1 MFFILNQNSIS
12 IRTSLH
18 VLVKIVPTAKQ
29 LSNPEQRYR
38 CNIPYHYDRNPS
50 SCVGQPQ
57 GNNRLWKHHTYDP
70 LRKQL
75 THGSGNNLSKV

>member
-1 MFFILNQNSIS
+1 MLFILNQDSIS

-18 VLVKIVPTAKQ
+18 VTVKKVPIAMQ
-29 LSNPEQRYR
+29 PSNPEQRYH
-38 CNIPYHYDRNPS
+38 CNIPYHYDPNPN

-70 LRKQL
+70 HKEAIDAW
-75 THGSGNNLSKV
+75 KWK